1 MRIFKEE
8 QRFTQAWLIVLMT
21 MSVLVPVGLIVKEY
35 TAENSTMRTVEFVSV
50 LATIIG
56 LTLPIFFFKLKTRV
70 DEKGI
75 HYRFFPFHR
84 KFKTISWNEISN
96 AYVRK
101 YDAIG
106 EYGGWG
112 FKGGFRRKKGRAI
125 NVSGNIGIQLELKN
139 SKKLLIG
146 TQKETE
152 AKKVLENY
160 NYKLQGDH
168 EQQY

>member
-8 QRFTQAWLIVLMT
+8 QRFTQPLIIVVLT
-21 MSVLVPVGLIVKEY
+21 MSALVTFGLVIHEY
-35 TAENSTMRTVEFVSV
+35 TKEDSNMKLVELITV
-50 LATIIG
+50 IG
-56 LTLPIFFFKLKTRV
+56 VFLSATLPIFFFKLITRI

-84 KFKTISWNEISN
+84 KPRSILWSEIQN
-96 AYVRK
+96 AYVRQ
-101 YDAIG
+101 YDAVS

-112 FKGGFRRKKGRAI
+112 LKGGFLRKKGKAI
-125 NVSGNIGIQLELKN
+125 NTKGNIGIQLELKN

-160 NYKLQGDH
+160 QHKLTHGD
-168 EQQY
+168 

>member
-8 QRFTQAWLIVLMT
+8 QRFTQPLIIVILT
-21 MSVLVPVGLIVKEY
+21 MSFLVVFGLTIKEY
-35 TAENSTMRTVEFVSV
+35 MTEGSKMRLVELLTALGGY
-50 LATIIG
+50 LAF
-56 LTLPIFFFKLKTRV
+56 TLPIFFFKLITRI

-84 KFKTISWNEISN
+84 KPRSILWSEIQT

-101 YDAIG
+101 YDAIS

-125 NVSGNIGIQLELKN
+125 NTKGNIGIQLELKN

-152 AKKVLENY
+152 AKKVLETYQN
-160 NYKLQGDH
+160 KLSNGN
-168 EQQY
+168 E

>member
-8 QRFTQAWLIVLMT
+8 QRFTQPLIIVILS
-21 MSVLVPVGLIVKEY
+21 MSALVTFGLVIHEY
-35 TAENSTMRTVEFVSV
+35 TKEDSTMKLVELVTVLGIF
-50 LATIIG
+50 LGA
-56 LTLPIFFFKLKTRV
+56 TLPIFFFKLITRI

-84 KFKTISWNEISN
+84 KQKSILWLEIQS

-101 YDAIG
+101 YDAIS

-112 FKGGFRRKKGRAI
+112 LKGFRRKNGQAI
-125 NVSGNIGIQLELKN
+125 NTKGNIGIQLELKN

-152 AKKVLENY
+152 AKKVLEY
-160 NYKLQGDH
+160 YQHKLTH
-168 EQQY
+168 ENP

>member
-8 QRFTQAWLIVLMT
+8 QRFNQPLIIVILT
-21 MSVLVPVGLIVKEY
+21 MSTLVTFGLVIHEY
-35 TAENSTMRTVEFVSV
+35 TKEDSSMKLVELVTV
-50 LATIIG
+50 IG
-56 LTLPIFFFKLKTRV
+56 IFLSATLPIFFFKLITRI

-84 KFKTISWNEISN
+84 KQRSVLWSEIQN
-96 AYVRK
+96 AYVRQ
-101 YDAIG
+101 YDAVS

-112 FKGGFRRKKGRAI
+112 LKGGFRRKKGKAI
-125 NVSGNIGIQLELKN
+125 NTKGDIGIQLELKN
-139 SKKLLIG
+139 SKKLLLG

-160 NYKLQGDH
+160 KHKLTNDIQ
-168 EQQY
+168 

>member
-8 QRFTQAWLIVLMT
+8 QRFTQPLIMVILT
-21 MSVLVPVGLIVKEY
+21 MSFLVVFGLTIKEY
-35 TAENSTMRTVEFVSV
+35 LKENSTMRFVELVTVLGTY
-50 LATIIG
+50 LAF
-56 LTLPIFFFKLKTRV
+56 TLPIFFFKIITRI

-84 KFKTISWNEISN
+84 KARTVQWSEIQQ

-101 YDAIG
+101 YDAIS

-125 NVSGNIGIQLELKN
+125 NAKGNIGIQLELKN
-139 SKKLLIG
+139 TKKLLIG

-160 NYKLQGDH
+160 QYKLSNG
-168 EQQY
+168 EE